1 MLNKP
6 VYLTEHGFGKLS
18 VDLQTLL
25 NTKRPALLQQ
35 LQEIQGGGDW
45 MDNADDVSIREE
57 LAFVDGRI
65 EELQY
70 MLEHAQLLTLG
81 QMTGQIDVGSTAVI
95 QEEGGSAER
104 YVIVGAAEANPSKGL
119 ISNESPLG
127 KALLKHKVGDEIC
140 VKVPDGELHFQVL
153 AVS

>member
-6 VYLTEHGFGKLS
+6 VYLTEQGCKKLTA
-18 VDLQTLL
+18 DLETLL
-25 NTKRPALLQQ
+25 NNKRPELIQQ
-35 LQEIQGGGDW
+35 LQDIQGGGDW

-65 EELQY
+65 EELKY
-70 MLEHAQLLTLG
+70 MLDHAQLITLG
-81 QMTGQIDVGSTAVI
+81 QAMSQIDVGSTAVI
-95 QEEGGSAER
+95 QEEGGPAER
-104 YVIVGAAEANPSKGL
+104 YIIVGAAEANPSKGL

-127 KALLKHKVGDEIC
+127 KALLKHKVGDEVW
-140 VKVPDGELHFQVL
+140 VKAPDGELHFQVL